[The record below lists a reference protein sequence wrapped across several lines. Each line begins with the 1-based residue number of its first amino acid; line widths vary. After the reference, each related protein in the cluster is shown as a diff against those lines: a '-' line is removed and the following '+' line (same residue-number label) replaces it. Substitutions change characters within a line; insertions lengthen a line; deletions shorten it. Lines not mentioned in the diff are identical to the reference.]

1 MSAARDLGLI
11 WEHLPAHRRLQLG
24 GTALLVLVGAVAE
37 AATVGALLPL
47 LAFFTAP
54 QELTNI
60 PVVGPWLLSLMRAQG
75 QGAVVALFCLAFLL
89 GGAIRL
95 WLTYAIQA
103 TAFGAIKDINVAA
116 FARIVRQ
123 PYPFYNRTHSADL
136 ISRFE
141 KTHALAYNVV
151 LSGLQAIAA
160 VVLCMALLALLL
172 AVNTRM
178 ALIGGGSLIAAYL
191 LVSLFVRRPLR
202 RNATALAM
210 VWGKRVQVV
219 QEAIGGIR
227 DILLDQSQRAFEQRM
242 EEAADQTRRAM
253 ILNSY
258 IGFAP
263 RVVVETVL
271 MLVVAAFG
279 FYLSRQP
286 GGIGGSLPALGVMAL
301 GALRLL
307 PQVQAAFQG
316 WSAFI
321 GNQKTLEEVTEL
333 LRLPLP
339 EGTRTAA
346 VGSFSQELRLTGVSF
361 AYDRRPTLVDVDLT
375 IARGERFGI
384 VGPTGSGKS
393 TLMDLLL
400 GLLEPDCGELL
411 VDGEPA
417 RGDRR
422 TWWQAQV
429 AHVPQSIFL
438 LDGTIRQN
446 VAFGLAE
453 ARIDDRLVAEALR
466 DAGLEA
472 FVADL
477 PDGVQTMV
485 GERGA
490 RLSGGQRQRLGI
502 ARALYKRASVLVF
515 DEATSA
521 LDSDTEAAVMQAI
534 DQLPGDITI
543 IMIAHRLGTLAGC
556 DRIVVLEKGRIARI
570 VGSVAELA

>member
-1 MSAARDLGLI
+1 MSARQDLALI
-11 WEHLPAHRRLQLG
+11 WDHLPRFRRLQLG
-24 GTALLVLVGAVAE
+24 GTALLVLLGAAAE
-37 AATVGALLPL
+37 AGTVGALLPL
-47 LAFFTAP
+47 LAFLTDP
-54 QELTNI
+54 QQLNHI
-60 PVVGPWLLSLMRAQG
+60 PVVGPKLLALMASEGR
-75 QGAVVALFCLAFLL
+75 GAVIGLFCLAFVLS
-89 GGAIRL
+89 GVIRL

-103 TAFGAIKDINVAA
+103 TAFGTIKDINVAA

-123 PYPFYNRTHSADL
+123 PYPFYNRSHTSDL

-141 KTHALAYNVV
+141 KTHNLAYNVV
-151 LSGLQAIAA
+151 LSGLQGVAA
-160 VVLCMALLALLL
+160 VVLCIALLALLL

-178 ALIGGGSLIAAYL
+178 ALVGGGTLIAAYL
-191 LVSLFVRRPLR
+191 LVSLVVRQPLR
-202 RNATALAM
+202 RNAAALAT
-210 VWGKRVQVV
+210 VWGKRIQVL
-219 QEAIGGIR
+219 QEALGGIR
-227 DILLDQSQRAFEQRM
+227 DILLDQSQHAFEERM

-253 ILNSY
+253 SLNSY
-258 IGFAP
+258 IGYAP

-271 MLVVAAFG
+271 MLFVAGFG
-279 FYLSRQP
+279 FYLSGQP
-286 GGIGGSLPALGVMAL
+286 GGISGSLPALGVMAL

-307 PQVQAAFQG
+307 PQVQTAFQG
-316 WSAFI
+316 WSAFL
-321 GNQKTLEEVTEL
+321 GNQKALEEVTDL

-339 EGTRTAA
+339 LAERA
-346 VGSFSQELRLTGVSF
+346 VDDRRFASELALSGVSF
-361 AYDRRPTLVDVDLT
+361 AYDDRPTLVDIDLT
-375 IARGERFGI
+375 IRRGERVGI

-400 GLLEPDCGELL
+400 GLLEPNAGVLM

-417 RGDRR
+417 RGKRR
-422 TWWQAQV
+422 QWWQAQV

-438 LDGTIRQN
+438 VDGSIRHN
-446 VAFGLAE
+446 VAFGVAE
-453 ARIDDRLVAEALR
+453 EAIDDALVDRALLA
-466 DAGLEA
+466 AGLGALIAE
-472 FVADL
+472 L
-477 PDGVQTMV
+477 PQGVETMV

-521 LDSDTEAAVMQAI
+521 LDSGTEAAVMQAI

-570 VGSVAELA
+570 VSSVAELT